1 MIYDFDHPPT
11 QWIVYIACFIVLVSY
26 GMVVYKN
33 VSFSILK
40 RLFTEV
46 NVIMIIIFTLMN
58 TASDAIRTVNHA
70 VMGYAYFLIVL
81 CVICLDA
88 IKVKSRAFILTFG
101 LAFLVLTTYFWI
113 GHVFLWDTRDK
124 SQILFRGLRNEPL
137 YKSAMKRWV
146 FSQLIIFSCK
156 GLKTL
161 LLDKNGQY
169 FLFVTSNIFRDS
181 GEYDDG
187 SISNKRYDDNVAG
200 DAPEDRSSIE
210 KRSSDYNRKNDANS
224 TKSGAKRE
232 SVVLFGREEVMDD
245 TVIKRVKKIEMA
257 AAITAFVGIAAYILI
272 SIFKPT
278 GILHNICAG
287 IVYSAAAAVA
297 FCLLFGLLYKNVSS
311 HFNAITSRV

>member
-1 MIYDFDHPPT
+1 
-11 QWIVYIACFIVLVSY
+11 
-26 GMVVYKN
+26 
-33 VSFSILK
+33 
-40 RLFTEV
+40 
-46 NVIMIIIFTLMN
+46 MN
-58 TASDAIRTVNHA
+58 TASDAIRTANHA
-70 VMGYAYFLIVL
+70 IMGYAYFLIVL

-113 GHVFLWDTRDK
+113 GHIFIWDTRDK

-161 LLDKNGQY
+161 LLDRNGEY
-169 FLFVTSNIFRDS
+169 LLFVTSNIFRDS

-187 SISNKRYDDNVAG
+187 SISNTRYDDNVAD

-210 KRSSDYNRKNDANS
+210 KHSSDCIRKNDANG
-224 TKSGAKRE
+224 TKSGANRE

-245 TVIKRVKKIEMA
+245 NVIKRVKKIEMA
-257 AAITAFVGIAAYILI
+257 AAITAFVGITIH
-272 SIFKPT
+272 P
-278 GILHNICAG
+278 
-287 IVYSAAAAVA
+287 
-297 FCLLFGLLYKNVSS
+297 
-311 HFNAITSRV
+311 HFNFEPTEFCISFAPVLFIAPRLYVLPFIWVAL

>member
-1 MIYDFDHPPT
+1 
-11 QWIVYIACFIVLVSY
+11 
-26 GMVVYKN
+26 
-33 VSFSILK
+33 
-40 RLFTEV
+40 
-46 NVIMIIIFTLMN
+46 
-58 TASDAIRTVNHA
+58 
-70 VMGYAYFLIVL
+70 
-81 CVICLDA
+81 
-88 IKVKSRAFILTFG
+88 
-101 LAFLVLTTYFWI
+101 
-113 GHVFLWDTRDK
+113 
-124 SQILFRGLRNEPL
+124 
-137 YKSAMKRWV
+137 MKRWV
-146 FSQLIIFSCK
+146 FSQLIIFSSK

-257 AAITAFVGIAAYILI
+257 AAITAFVGITAYILI
-272 SIFKPT
+272 SILKPT
-278 GILHNICAG
+278 GILYIICAG
-287 IVYSAAAAVA
+287 IVYSAAAVA
-297 FCLLFGLLYKNVSS
+297 FCLLFGLLY
-311 HFNAITSRV
+311 